1 MPGRPWTRE
10 EVERLKAM
18 AGSGTRGAVIAKSL
32 NRTLEAVYSRMQVE
46 GIRVKTALALKKAR
60 QDAGR

>member
-1 MPGRPWTRE
+1 
-10 EVERLKAM
+10 M